1 MKAVLSNR
9 IYLDVLPHTKS
20 KIDSELTY
28 AIPSFKY
35 GDPPQLIKNMG
46 VIRNELVAIPRNSFS
61 ILYETVVRL
70 KSLTLK
76 FLG

>member
-35 GDPPQLIKNMG
+35 GDPPQIIKNMG
-46 VIRNELVAIPRNSFS
+46 VIRNDLVSIPS
-61 ILYETVVRL
+61 
-70 KSLTLK
+70 
-76 FLG
+76 G